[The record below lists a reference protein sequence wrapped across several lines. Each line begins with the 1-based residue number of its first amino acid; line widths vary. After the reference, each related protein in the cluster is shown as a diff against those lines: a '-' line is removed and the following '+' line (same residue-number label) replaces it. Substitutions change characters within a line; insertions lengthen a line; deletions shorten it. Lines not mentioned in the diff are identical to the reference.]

1 MINIALVGC
10 GNWASKIINEINL
23 NKNYNLS
30 SIVCRKNKIFKN
42 KIQVFKNIESL
53 IESNNCDCIYI
64 AALPKVNLRVI
75 KLLEHKKI
83 RLIIEKPVSD
93 TLRNLQNIKRILE
106 NNDLIIYPNL
116 TNYFSQTFEEFK
128 HVVDINFTKIKE
140 IIVYEGNFGPFR
152 KDIHPIWDWGFHSIS
167 LLFLIFWGRDF
178 SIVEKK
184 EIISNNKYGKGLVTK
199 FMFKINKNIN
209 VKIVT
214 GNLFKKK
221 LRKIKIILN
230 DNNYII
236 NDMVD
241 HQIYANNKIIFKNNE
256 TPLSSLLKK
265 FENGNRDISKKLI
278 SASYKT
284 TDFLEK
290 FYKC

>member
-1 MINIALVGC
+1 MIDIALVGC
-10 GNWASKIINEINL
+10 GNWAFKIINEINL
-23 NKNYNLS
+23 NKNYNLN
-30 SIVCRKNKIFKN
+30 SIVCRKNQIFKN
-42 KIQVFKNIESL
+42 KIRVFKNIESL

-75 KLLEHKKI
+75 KLLEQKKI
-83 RLIIEKPVSD
+83 HLIIEKPVSD
-93 TLRNLQNIKRILE
+93 TLRNLQKIKRILE
-106 NNDLIIYPNL
+106 SNDLIIYPNL

-199 FMFKINKNIN
+199 FMFKINKNID

-265 FENGNRDISKKLI
+265 FENSNHEISEKLI
-278 SASYKT
+278 NVSYKT
-284 TDFLEK
+284 TNFLEK

>member
-10 GNWASKIINEINL
+10 GNWAFKIINEINL
-23 NKNYNLS
+23 NKNYNLH
-30 SIVCRKNKIFKN
+30 SIVCRKNQIFKN

-75 KLLEHKKI
+75 KQLEHKKI
-83 RLIIEKPVSD
+83 HLIIEKPVSD
-93 TLRNLQNIKRILE
+93 TLRNLQKIKRILE

-265 FENGNRDISKKLI
+265 FENGNREISKKLI

>member
-10 GNWASKIINEINL
+10 GDWASKIINEINL
-23 NKNYNLS
+23 NKNYNLN

-53 IESNNCDCIYI
+53 IESNSCDCIYI

-75 KLLEHKKI
+75 NLLKNKKI
-83 RLIIEKPVSD
+83 HFIIEKPVSD
-93 TLRNLQNIKRILE
+93 TSRNLKKIKRILE

-128 HVVDINFTKIKE
+128 HIVDINFTKIKE

-178 SIVEKK
+178 SVVEKK
-184 EIISNNKYGKGLVTK
+184 EITSNNKYGKGVVTK
-199 FMFKINKNIN
+199 FLFKINKNIN

-230 DNNYII
+230 DDNYII
-236 NDMVD
+236 NDMVN
-241 HQIYANNKIIFKNNE
+241 HQIYSNNKIIFKNNE

-265 FENGNRDISKKLI
+265 FENGNYEISKKLI
-278 SASYKT
+278 NVSYKT
-284 TDFLEK
+284 TNFLEK

>member
-23 NKNYNLS
+23 NKNYNLN

-53 IESNNCDCIYI
+53 IESNSCDCIYI

-75 KLLEHKKI
+75 KLLKNKRIHF
-83 RLIIEKPVSD
+83 IIEKPVSD
-93 TLRNLQNIKRILE
+93 TSRNLEKIKRILE

-128 HVVDINFTKIKE
+128 HIVDINFTKIKE

-178 SIVEKK
+178 SVVEKK
-184 EIISNNKYGKGLVTK
+184 EITSNNKYGKGVVTK
-199 FMFKINKNIN
+199 FLFKINKNIN

-230 DNNYII
+230 DNNHFI

-241 HQIYANNKIIFKNNE
+241 HQIYSNNKIIFKNNE

-265 FENGNRDISKKLI
+265 FENSNHEISEKLI
-278 SASYKT
+278 NVSYKT
-284 TDFLEK
+284 TNFLEK

>member
-1 MINIALVGC
+1 MIDIALVGC
-10 GNWASKIINEINL
+10 GNWAFKIINEINL
-23 NKNYNLS
+23 NKNYNLN
-30 SIVCRKNKIFKN
+30 SIVCRKNQIFKN

-75 KLLEHKKI
+75 KLLEQKKI
-83 RLIIEKPVSD
+83 HLIIEKPVSD
-93 TLRNLQNIKRILE
+93 TLRNLQKIKRILE
-106 NNDLIIYPNL
+106 SNDLIIYPNL

-199 FMFKINKNIN
+199 FMFKINKNID

-241 HQIYANNKIIFKNNE
+241 HQIYSNNKIIFKNNE

-265 FENGNRDISKKLI
+265 FENGNREISKKLI

>member
-10 GNWASKIINEINL
+10 GNWASKVINEINL
-23 NKNYNLS
+23 NKNYNLN
-30 SIVCRKNKIFKN
+30 SIVCRKNEIFKN

-64 AALPKVNLRVI
+64 AALPKVNFRVI
-75 KLLEHKKI
+75 KLLEHKNI
-83 RLIIEKPVSD
+83 HLIIEKPVSD
-93 TLRNLQNIKRILE
+93 TLRNLQKIKRILE

-128 HVVDINFTKIKE
+128 HVVDINFKKIKE
-140 IIVYEGNFGPFR
+140 IIIYEGNFGPFR

-265 FENGNRDISKKLI
+265 FENGNREISKKLI

>member
-10 GNWASKIINEINL
+10 GNWASKVINEINL
-23 NKNYNLS
+23 NKNYNLN
-30 SIVCRKNKIFKN
+30 SIVCRKNQIFKN

-53 IESNNCDCIYI
+53 IESDSCDCIYI
-64 AALPKVNLRVI
+64 AALPRVNLRVI
-75 KLLEHKKI
+75 KLLKHKRI
-83 RLIIEKPVSD
+83 HLIIEKPVSD
-93 TLRNLQNIKRILE
+93 TSRNLLKIKKILE
-106 NNDLIIYPNL
+106 NNDYIIYPNL

-128 HVVDINFTKIKE
+128 RVVDINFTKIKE

-152 KDIHPIWDWGFHSIS
+152 KEIHPIWDWGFHSIS

-178 SIVEKK
+178 SVVEKK
-184 EIISNNKYGKGLVTK
+184 EIISNNKYGRGLVTK
-199 FMFKINKNIN
+199 FMFRINKNIN

-221 LRKIKIILN
+221 LRKIKIILDN
-230 DNNYII
+230 DNYII

-241 HQIYANNKIIFKNNE
+241 HQIYSNNEIIFKNNE
-256 TPLSSLLKK
+256 TPLSSLLNK
-265 FENGNRDISKKLI
+265 FENGNLEISKKLI
-278 SASYKT
+278 DASYKT
-284 TDFLEK
+284 TNFLEK

>member
-10 GNWASKIINEINL
+10 GNWAFKIINEINL
-23 NKNYNLS
+23 NKNYNLN
-30 SIVCRKNKIFKN
+30 SIVCRKNQIFKN

-64 AALPKVNLRVI
+64 AALPKVNLKVI

-265 FENGNRDISKKLI
+265 FENGNREISKKLI

-284 TDFLEK
+284 TNFLEK

>member
-10 GNWASKIINEINL
+10 GDWASKIINEINL
-23 NKNYNLS
+23 NKNYNLN

-53 IESNNCDCIYI
+53 IESNSCDCIYI

-75 KLLEHKKI
+75 KLLKNKRIHF
-83 RLIIEKPVSD
+83 IIEKPVSD
-93 TLRNLQNIKRILE
+93 TSRNLEKIKRILE
-106 NNDLIIYPNL
+106 NNNLIIYPNL

-128 HVVDINFTKIKE
+128 HIVDINFKKIKE
-140 IIVYEGNFGPFR
+140 IIIYEGNFGPFR
-152 KDIHPIWDWGFHSIS
+152 KNIHPIWDWGFHSIS

-178 SIVEKK
+178 SVVEKK
-184 EIISNNKYGKGLVTK
+184 EITSNNKYGKGIVTK
-199 FMFKINKNIN
+199 FTFKINNNIK

-230 DNNYII
+230 DNNHFI

-241 HQIYANNKIIFKNNE
+241 HQIYSNNKIIFKNNE

-265 FENGNRDISKKLI
+265 FENSNHEISEKLI
-278 SASYKT
+278 NVSYKT
-284 TDFLEK
+284 TNFLEK

>member
-10 GNWASKIINEINL
+10 GHWASKIINEINL
-23 NKNYNLS
+23 NKNYNLK
-30 SIVCRKNKIFKN
+30 SIVCRKNQIFKN

-53 IESNNCDCIYI
+53 IESNSCDCIYI

-75 KLLEHKKI
+75 NLLKNKKI
-83 RLIIEKPVSD
+83 HFIIEKPVSD
-93 TLRNLQNIKRILE
+93 TSRNLKKIKRILE

-128 HVVDINFTKIKE
+128 HIVDINFTKIKE

-178 SIVEKK
+178 SVVEKK
-184 EIISNNKYGKGLVTK
+184 EITSNNKYGKGIVTK
-199 FMFKINKNIN
+199 FTFKINNNIK

-241 HQIYANNKIIFKNNE
+241 HQIYSNNKIIFKNNE

-265 FENGNRDISKKLI
+265 FENGNLEISKKLI
-278 SASYKT
+278 NASYKT
-284 TDFLEK
+284 TNILEK

>member
-10 GNWASKIINEINL
+10 GNWASKVINEINL
-23 NKNYNLS
+23 NKNYNLN
-30 SIVCRKNKIFKN
+30 SIVCRKNQIFKN

-53 IESNNCDCIYI
+53 IESNSCDCIYI

-75 KLLEHKKI
+75 NLLKNKKI
-83 RLIIEKPVSD
+83 HFIIEKPVSD
-93 TLRNLQNIKRILE
+93 TSRNLKKMKRILE

-128 HVVDINFTKIKE
+128 NIVEINFTKIKE
-140 IIVYEGNFGPFR
+140 IKVYEGNFGPFR

-178 SIVEKK
+178 SVVEKK
-184 EIISNNKYGKGLVTK
+184 EITSNNKYGKGVVTK
-199 FMFKINKNIN
+199 FLFKINKNIN

-230 DNNYII
+230 DDNYII

-241 HQIYANNKIIFKNNE
+241 HQIYSNNKIIFKNNE
-256 TPLSSLLKK
+256 TPLYSLLKR
-265 FENGNRDISKKLI
+265 FENSNHEISKKLI
-278 SASYKT
+278 NVSYET
-284 TDFLEK
+284 TNFLEK

>member
-23 NKNYNLS
+23 NKNYNLN

-53 IESNNCDCIYI
+53 IESNSCDCIYI

-75 KLLEHKKI
+75 EQLKNRGI
-83 RLIIEKPVSD
+83 NFIIEKPVSD
-93 TLRNLQNIKRILE
+93 TSRNLEKIKRILK
-106 NNDLIIYPNL
+106 NNNLIIYPNL

-128 HVVDINFTKIKE
+128 HIVDINFKKIKE
-140 IIVYEGNFGPFR
+140 IIIYEGNFGPFR
-152 KDIHPIWDWGFHSIS
+152 KNIHPIWDWGFHSIS
-167 LLFLIFWGRDF
+167 LLFLIFWGREF
-178 SIVEKK
+178 SVVEKK
-184 EIISNNKYGKGLVTK
+184 EITSNNKYGKGIVTR
-199 FMFKINKNIN
+199 FTFKINNIN

-221 LRKIKIILN
+221 LRKIKVILN
-230 DNNYII
+230 DNNHII

-241 HQIYANNKIIFKNNE
+241 HQIYSNNKIIFKNNE

-265 FENGNRDISKKLI
+265 FENSNHEISEKLI
-278 SASYKT
+278 NVSYKT
-284 TDFLEK
+284 TNFLEK

>member
-10 GNWASKIINEINL
+10 GNWAFKIINEINL
-23 NKNYNLS
+23 NKNYNLN
-30 SIVCRKNKIFKN
+30 SIVCRKNQIFKN

-64 AALPKVNLRVI
+64 AALPKVNLKVI
-75 KLLEHKKI
+75 NLLKNKKI
-83 RLIIEKPVSD
+83 HFIIEKPVSD
-93 TLRNLQNIKRILE
+93 TSRNLKKIKKILK
-106 NNDLIIYPNL
+106 NNNLIIYPNL

-140 IIVYEGNFGPFR
+140 IIIYEGNFGPFR
-152 KDIHPIWDWGFHSIS
+152 KNIHPIWDWGFHSIS

-178 SIVEKK
+178 SVVEKK
-184 EIISNNKYGKGLVTK
+184 EITSNNKYGKGVVTK

-230 DNNYII
+230 DDNYII

-241 HQIYANNKIIFKNNE
+241 HQIYSNNKIIFKNNE
-256 TPLSSLLKK
+256 TPLCSLLKK
-265 FENGNRDISKKLI
+265 FENGNREISKKLI

-284 TDFLEK
+284 TNFLEK